1 MCTERYRQIPILL
14 PKLRFLE
21 LQVDLLHEFL
31 QDLISA
37 VEKLFHS
44 PLSAQFISYLNAVN
58 YIDVILREWTEQTVC
73 NCNVHLWWH
82 DNTYTSVSTLPVQLC
97 L

>member
-1 MCTERYRQIPILL
+1 MWVCMAERYRQIPVLF

-37 VEKLFHS
+37 VEKLLHS
-44 PLSAQFISYLNAVN
+44 PLSAQFISYLNAIN
-58 YIDVILREWTEQTVC
+58 YIDVILRGWTEQTVWEC
-73 NCNVHLWWH
+73 
-82 DNTYTSVSTLPVQLC
+82 LC
-97 L
+97 MM